1 MGVKLLIQLE
11 FNSKNIFGW
20 LRLLLEEYPLSREDR
35 FAIKRYLRRGDKIT
49 RDKELRRLFGY

>member
-11 FNSKNIFGW
+11 FNSKNISGW
-20 LRLLLEEYPLSREDR
+20 LRLLLEVYSLYREDR
-35 FAIKRYLRRGDKIT
+35 FAIKCFLRREDKIT

>member
-1 MGVKLLIQLE
+1 MEVRLLIQLE
-11 FNSKNIFGW
+11 FNSKNILGW
-20 LRLLLEEYPLSREDR
+20 LRLLLEVYTLSREDR

>member
-11 FNSKNIFGW
+11 FNSKNILGW
-20 LRLLLEEYPLSREDR
+20 LRLLLEVYPLSIEDR
-35 FAIKRYLRRGDKIT
+35 LAIKRYLRREDKIT